1 MVIVFDQLIQRVS
14 DQNKMNTAL
23 DLGITATEPL
33 PKSMLAIKGHKDI
46 YKHNENL
53 SSLSKDSNP
62 INLNSSLKSLYILH
76 KFIIYFLCQIHKNEF
91 NVLIFNFIINCSM

>member
-1 MVIVFDQLIQRVS
+1 
-14 DQNKMNTAL
+14 MNTAL

-46 YKHNENL
+46 YKHNE
-53 SSLSKDSNP
+53 
-62 INLNSSLKSLYILH
+62 